1 MASVPSSS
9 SFTRTTTPPVRTGG
23 QAWSDVSF
31 LQPGVT
37 DSLYIVEH
45 PKGTLMF
52 EVLPAPNSLEQQVIG
67 SLHFV
72 DALPTSP

>member
-1 MASVPSSS
+1 MAAQGRDVED
-9 SFTRTTTPPVRTGG
+9 R
-23 QAWSDVSF
+23 AWFV
-31 LQPGVT
+31 QPGVT

-52 EVLPAPNSLEQQVIG
+52 EVLPAPNPLEQQVIG
-67 SLHFV
+67 TIHFL